1 MSQNLQEPINP
12 NANLHDDGGNGGI
25 SGGELLCTNC
35 NTVNPTKARFCT
47 NCGWPLMP
55 IEQMSTMQ
63 FREGSSFSLYD
74 APMML
79 NAEASTATLRPS
91 PGTEEASPITN
102 KQEAM
107 SSVPL
112 ASSPDTGEAIP
123 IIRNRFGSNNNDG
136 WRRRIRSRRTITI
149 ALISLILLL
158 IVSSLPFIVPYLLAI
173 LPASAATVTITPAS
187 HHLAQTY
194 TIQAV
199 TGTPDASQHQV
210 GARFISYTT
219 PKKSLTAKATGQ
231 GSEGVTEATGTL
243 VFSNAT
249 GSFVIFAQTFG
260 DASGIGL
267 TIDSSLTIFPGQ
279 TVSVFAHAAQAGST
293 GNVPANDIN
302 GTFNVGQSGTQIG
315 TVYIQNPNPFSGG
328 QDQSYSIV
336 QQSDID
342 GAVGSLQDQLTSVAQ
357 MGIQKQLHMDEQLVI
372 DTSSGTGNGI
382 QCTPKITPNHA
393 ANDRAANVTVTGSLT
408 CRAEAYVPQEVQS
421 TAADLF
427 KSDAASQLG
436 AGYALVGNLVV
447 GTPQLQVANAD
458 GTTEFSVDTQGVWV
472 FQFGDAQKHLLAQL
486 IAGKT
491 QTNTTALLLKQR
503 GVRKVSIKTSGG
515 WGTALP
521 TSPDGIK
528 MVVLSVP
535 GL

>member
-47 NCGWPLMP
+47 NCGWSLMP

-112 ASSPDTGEAIP
+112 ASAPDTGEAIP

-210 GARFISYTT
+210 RARFISYTT
-219 PKKSLTAKATGQ
+219 PT
-231 GSEGVTEATGTL
+231 
-243 VFSNAT
+243 N
-249 GSFVIFAQTFG
+249 I
-260 DASGIGL
+260 
-267 TIDSSLTIFPGQ
+267 IDS
-279 TVSVFAHAAQAGST
+279 
-293 GNVPANDIN
+293 
-302 GTFNVGQSGTQIG
+302 
-315 TVYIQNPNPFSGG
+315 
-328 QDQSYSIV
+328 
-336 QQSDID
+336 QSDW
-342 GAVGSLQDQLTSVAQ
+342 SRQ
-357 MGIQKQLHMDEQLVI
+357 
-372 DTSSGTGNGI
+372 
-382 QCTPKITPNHA
+382 
-393 ANDRAANVTVTGSLT
+393 
-408 CRAEAYVPQEVQS
+408 
-421 TAADLF
+421 
-427 KSDAASQLG
+427 
-436 AGYALVGNLVV
+436 
-447 GTPQLQVANAD
+447 
-458 GTTEFSVDTQGVWV
+458 
-472 FQFGDAQKHLLAQL
+472 
-486 IAGKT
+486 
-491 QTNTTALLLKQR
+491 
-503 GVRKVSIKTSGG
+503 
-515 WGTALP
+515 
-521 TSPDGIK
+521 
-528 MVVLSVP
+528 
-535 GL
+535 